1 MASSAQ
7 HDLET
12 AVVHLSLQ
20 PSHSASERGV
30 DVAASAAVVPPP
42 VAFTLSHDKFLV
54 MFAELK
60 RARQAMASVGE

>member
-1 MASSAQ
+1 
-7 HDLET
+7 
-12 AVVHLSLQ
+12 
-20 PSHSASERGV
+20 
-30 DVAASAAVVPPP
+30 VPPP